1 MKIKNYVL
9 SIFIFSFCLV
19 SYSQNEN
26 ENLEMKN
33 AFAAS
38 FGLPGLGIEYAR
50 KLSPKLSARLA
61 WHSAQLI
68 NLRVENI
75 EIKDD
80 KVNLLANA
88 GVSIIDLGIEYNPF
102 KNSSFKLTTGIG
114 YLANVNTN
122 LVVTYTED
130 VKVGDVIITKND
142 VGEIVADV
150 TWSGIAPYV
159 GIGFGRAVPKRR
171 FGFGFELGTYYT
183 SSPDVKLTASEL
195 LAPTASQEENL
206 QESLS
211 SFKFIPR
218 IQIRLAYK
226 F

>member
-9 SIFIFSFCLV
+9 SIFIFSFSLV
-19 SYSQNEN
+19 SYSQDEN

-50 KLSPKLSARLA
+50 KLSPKLSTRLA

-68 NLRVENI
+68 NLRAENI

-80 KVNLLANA
+80 NVDLLANA
-88 GVSIIDLGIEYNPF
+88 EVSIIDLGIEYNPF

-114 YLANVNTN
+114 FLTNVNTN

-159 GIGFGRAVPKRR
+159 GIGFGRAIPKSR

-211 SFKFIPR
+211 TFKFIPR
-218 IQIRLAYK
+218 LQIRLAYK

>member
-1 MKIKNYVL
+1 MKKIL
-9 SIFIFSFCLV
+9 LTISLFSVCLGI
-19 SYSQNEN
+19 QAQDNTETK
-26 ENLEMKN
+26 EMKN

-50 KLSPKLSARLA
+50 KLSPKFSARLA

-68 NLRVENI
+68 NLRAEDI

-80 KVNLLANA
+80 KVDLLANA
-88 GVSIIDLGIEYNPF
+88 EVSIIDLGIEYNPF

-114 YLANVNTN
+114 FLTNVNTN

-159 GIGFGRAVPKRR
+159 GIGFGRAIPKKR

-183 SSPDVKLTASEL
+183 SSPDVVLTASNL

-218 IQIRLAYK
+218 VQVRLVYK

>member
-1 MKIKNYVL
+1 MKKIL
-9 SIFIFSFCLV
+9 LAIALV
-19 SYSQNEN
+19 SVCFTSHAQDEI
-26 ENLEMKN
+26 ETKERKN

-50 KLSPKLSARLA
+50 KLSPKFSARLA

-68 NLRVENI
+68 NLRAENI

-88 GVSIIDLGIEYNPF
+88 EVSIIDLGIEYNPF
-102 KNSSFKLTTGIG
+102 TNSSFKLTTGIG
-114 YLANVNTN
+114 ILSNVNTN

-130 VKVGDVIITKND
+130 VKLGDVIITKND

-218 IQIRLAYK
+218 VQVRLVYK

>member
-1 MKIKNYVL
+1 MKKIL
-9 SIFIFSFCLV
+9 LAIALV
-19 SYSQNEN
+19 SVCFASHAQDEI
-26 ENLEMKN
+26 EIKERKN

-50 KLSPKLSARLA
+50 KLSPKLSARVA

-68 NLRVENI
+68 NLRAENI

-88 GVSIIDLGIEYNPF
+88 EVSIIDLGIEYNPF
-102 KNSSFKLTTGIG
+102 KNSSFKLTTGLG

-130 VKVGDVIITKND
+130 VKLGDVIITKND

-206 QESLS
+206 QKSLS

-218 IQIRLAYK
+218 VQVRLVYK

>member
-1 MKIKNYVL
+1 MKKIL
-9 SIFIFSFCLV
+9 LAIALV
-19 SYSQNEN
+19 SVCFASHAQDEI
-26 ENLEMKN
+26 EIKERKN

-50 KLSPKLSARLA
+50 KLSPKLSARVA

-68 NLRVENI
+68 NLRAENI

-88 GVSIIDLGIEYNPF
+88 EVSIIDLGIEYNPF

-130 VKVGDVIITKND
+130 VKFGDVIITKND

-150 TWSGIAPYV
+150 TWRGIAPYV

-206 QESLS
+206 QKSLS

-218 IQIRLAYK
+218 VQVRLVYK

>member
-1 MKIKNYVL
+1 MKKIL
-9 SIFIFSFCLV
+9 LAIALV
-19 SYSQNEN
+19 SVCFASHAQDEI
-26 ENLEMKN
+26 EIKERKN

-38 FGLPGLGIEYAR
+38 FGLPGLGIEFAR
-50 KLSPKLSARLA
+50 KLSPKFSARLA

-68 NLRVENI
+68 NLGVENI

-88 GVSIIDLGIEYNPF
+88 EVSIIDLGIEYNPF
-102 KNSSFKLTTGIG
+102 KNSSFKLTTGLG

-130 VKVGDVIITKND
+130 VKLGDVIITKND

-206 QESLS
+206 QKSLS

-218 IQIRLAYK
+218 VQVRLVYK

>member
-1 MKIKNYVL
+1 MKKIL
-9 SIFIFSFCLV
+9 ITISFFSMCLV
-19 SYSQNEN
+19 SYAQDEI
-26 ENLEMKN
+26 EIKEQKN

-50 KLSPKLSARLA
+50 KLSPKFSARLA

-68 NLRVENI
+68 NLRAENI

-88 GVSIIDLGIEYNPF
+88 GVSIIDLGIEYYPF
-102 KNSSFKLTTGIG
+102 KSSSFKLTTGIG
-114 YLANVNTN
+114 FLTNVNTN

-130 VKVGDVIITKND
+130 VKIGDIIITKND

-159 GIGFGRAVPKRR
+159 GLGFGRAIPKRR

-183 SSPDVKLTASEL
+183 SSPNVILTASKL
-195 LAPTASQEENL
+195 LAPTADQQENL